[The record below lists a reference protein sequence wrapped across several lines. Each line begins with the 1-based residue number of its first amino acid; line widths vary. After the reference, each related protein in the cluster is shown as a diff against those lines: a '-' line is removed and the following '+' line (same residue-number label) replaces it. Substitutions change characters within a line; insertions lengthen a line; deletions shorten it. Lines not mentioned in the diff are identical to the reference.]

1 MLCVSASETTALEAF
16 ALMDAE
22 RVSALGICDDEFK
35 IVANISISDLRGIT
49 PANLHRLSLNV
60 DEFLRQQRGSFC
72 FGRAMAD
79 NPGLDEMNEVVC
91 CGIHATIRDVVA
103 SMVSA
108 GSITFTSSA
117 VTGTLSVVTPSDVLR
132 LLSEELI
139 EG

>member
-1 MLCVSASETTALEAF
+1 
-16 ALMDAE
+16 MDAE

-35 IVANISISDLRGIT
+35 IVANVSISDLRGIT
-49 PANLHRLSLNV
+49 PANIHRLSLNV
-60 DEFLRQQRGSFC
+60 DEFLRQQRGRFS

-91 CGIHATIRDVVA
+91 CGIHATIRDAVA

-108 GSITFTSSA
+108 RIHHVYIVSSD
-117 VTGTLSVVTPSDVLR
+117 GHPLSVVTPSDVLR